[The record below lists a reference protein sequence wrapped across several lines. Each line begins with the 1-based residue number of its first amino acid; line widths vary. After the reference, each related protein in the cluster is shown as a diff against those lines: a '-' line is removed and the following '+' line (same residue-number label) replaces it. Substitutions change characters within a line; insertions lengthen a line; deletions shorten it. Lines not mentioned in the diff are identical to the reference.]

1 MDQRHIERT
10 LVRSRLLLT
19 RSAVQRMG
27 LRSLQDIQQNYAAF
41 LQECHASFKRA
52 LKILIDDI
60 LGLERLLTELD
71 KNAPGQKG
79 RLATYRYWLRLLE
92 LAYDSFVWIAS
103 NHDRSEVLKHY
114 KGPKHGALLKQNIQ
128 SVITVANQLN
138 KQPDVIAIPLDFSRF
153 SCISD
158 LLRIRRHSDGRCSSD
173 FIEVKEGIVN
183 DKIFEVI
190 KAKDP
195 DRYLEFFDEYGE
207 KGIAQIER
215 VFKQRQVVDDRI
227 KLFDMQP
234 GIYHEE
240 RAVRIVTE
248 MKIGT
253 EDSFHECVEPL
264 IQKARAGE
272 YSVETIGDCLV
283 VAALDATAEQKYVRT
298 DYVARC
304 VVHAAFGDPTVTGN
318 QAALLQALQSIQFT
332 DWRAGFGSVFCIPP
346 LLRPFSTRSF
356 LDLLFGR
363 IQLHLYFDAT
373 SFVRLCT
380 EHGVRAGF
388 LKKRTTN
395 RLRTTRGWRKGE
407 VPLFGGRAIGYI
419 VGGLSAVFSRSYYD
433 EILFNW
439 MTPSAVV
446 GHMKQ
451 LELELA
457 NAELHQADG
466 ASSRDLFSGNDLES
480 A

>member
-1 MDQRHIERT
+1 M
-10 LVRSRLLLT
+10 T

-27 LRSLQDIQQNYAAF
+27 LRSLQETQEDYAAF
-41 LQECHASFKRA
+41 VHECHDVFKRA
-52 LKILIDDI
+52 LKILIDDM
-60 LGLERLLTELD
+60 LALEGLVAEFE
-71 KNAPGQKG
+71 KNAPGEKERQ
-79 RLATYRYWLRLLE
+79 AAYRYWLRLLE
-92 LAYDSFVWIAS
+92 LAYDSFIWIAS

-114 KGPKHGALLKQNIQ
+114 KGPKHGALVKQNIE

-138 KQPDVIAIPLDFSRF
+138 KRPDIFAIPLDFSRF

-158 LLRIRRHSDGRCSSD
+158 LLRLRRYPDGRCSSD
-173 FIEVKEGIVN
+173 FIEVKEGTVN
-183 DKIFEVI
+183 DEIFEVI
-190 KAKDP
+190 KARDP
-195 DRYLEFFDEYGE
+195 DRYLEFFDKYGE

-215 VFKQRQVVDDRI
+215 VFKQGKVVDDRL

-248 MKIGT
+248 MKIGK
-253 EDSFHECVEPL
+253 EDSFHEYIEPL

-272 YSVETIGDCLV
+272 YSVQTIGDCLV
-283 VAALDATAEQKYVRT
+283 IAALDATSEERCVRT

-304 VVHAAFGDPTVTGN
+304 VVHAGFGDPAVVDN
-318 QAALLQALQSIQFT
+318 QDALLQALQSIKFT
-332 DWRAGFGSVFCIPP
+332 DWRAGFGSVLCIPP
-346 LLRPFSTRSF
+346 LLRPFSTRTF

-363 IQLHLYFDAT
+363 IRLHLYFDAT

-380 EHGVRAGF
+380 DHGVRAGF

-395 RLRTTRGWRKGE
+395 RLRTTYRWRKDE

-419 VGGLSAVFSRSYYD
+419 LGGYSAVFSPSYYH

-439 MTPSAVV
+439 RTPSAIV

-451 LELELA
+451 MELELA
-457 NAELHQADG
+457 NAQSHQADG
-466 ASSRDLFSGNDLES
+466 RSSRQLFSENDFEP